1 MFERKADP
9 FGAVVPDSFRRSLIV
24 LVPEASFIESPR
36 EETRGS
42 GFYREIPLGA
52 CDEIGLSVDR
62 IVTCVM
68 VVWAVSIFV
77 GMSYLAAVI

>member
-1 MFERKADP
+1 MPDRKADAI
-9 FGAVVPDSFRRSLIV
+9 GTVVPDSFRRSLIV
-24 LVPEASFIESPR
+24 LVPGVSLIEAPR
-36 EETRGS
+36 QEMRGS
-42 GFYREIPLGA
+42 GFYREIPIFP
-52 CDEIGLSVDR
+52 CDEIGPSVDR